1 MALPAL
7 IQMEVFVFIPAE
19 FPLFTRF
26 QRNWL
31 NWKLQFRK
39 AIYGMDLRWLDN
51 LSYGFEIKEEAASKG
66 IVLLLYSNIPFE
78 TAFSCFVIAALQ
90 LLNRFYG
97 FKI

>member
-1 MALPAL
+1 
-7 IQMEVFVFIPAE
+7 
-19 FPLFTRF
+19 
-26 QRNWL
+26 
-31 NWKLQFRK
+31 
-39 AIYGMDLRWLDN
+39 LDN